1 MKKHSLAA
9 DVRNLIGR
17 KVKNLR
23 KTGKIPATVYGKNVT
38 SISVAV
44 DADAFEKVYK
54 EAGETGLV
62 ELTVGSDVRP
72 VLVHTL
78 QKDAVSNQLL
88 HIEFHQVDLKEKV
101 HANVPLE
108 LSGVAPAVTGK
119 TGVLLTL
126 IDEVEVEALPTD
138 LPEKL
143 IVDITKLAQVN
154 QEVKVGDLIIPS
166 GVVILTEKD
175 QSVVRVGALISKEAE
190 AEAAAEAAEK
200 AAAAAEAAAASPI
213 GGPAGGPAAGAAP
226 TEGAPVSEK
235 PAESAK
241 PQESAKAP
249 ADKKA

>member
-9 DVRNLIGR
+9 DVRNLTGR

-38 SISVAV
+38 SISIAV
-44 DADAFEKVYK
+44 DADAFKKVYT

-62 ELTVGSDVRP
+62 ELTVGSDMRP

-101 HANVPLE
+101 HAKVPLE

-119 TGVLLTL
+119 AGVLLTL

-143 IVDITKLAQVN
+143 IVDVTKLAQVN
-154 QEVKVGDLIIPS
+154 QEVKVGELIIPS
-166 GVVILTEKD
+166 GVTIITDKD

-190 AEAAAEAAEK
+190 AEAAAEAAAK
-200 AAAAAEAAAASPI
+200 AAAAAEAAAAPSA
-213 GGPAGGPAAGAAP
+213 GGPAGGPAAGTVP

-235 PAESAK
+235 SPPAGGPVEATPKTSK
-241 PQESAKAP
+241 
-249 ADKKA
+249 